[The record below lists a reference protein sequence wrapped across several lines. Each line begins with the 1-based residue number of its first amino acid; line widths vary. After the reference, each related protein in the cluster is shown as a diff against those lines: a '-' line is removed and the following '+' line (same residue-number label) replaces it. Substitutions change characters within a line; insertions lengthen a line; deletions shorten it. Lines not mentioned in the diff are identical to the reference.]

1 MSKISRIQI
10 YDKLDT
16 IQIPGTDISPIK
28 FKGVRGLEISDDGH
42 IDVRIEV
49 PSQAK
54 GHESQFEEAVKEVLM
69 TVDGVKT
76 VSVSLKVL
84 GKAYGQVEQLNLL
97 PNVKHPILVGSG
109 KGGVGKS
116 TVTIN
121 LAVALAKAGYRV
133 GVMDADLYGPSIPTM
148 FAIDRQPEANEK
160 GQIIPFEKHGVKL
173 ISIGFLLEDDTPIL
187 WRGPLLHKA
196 IQQFM
201 KDVDWGELD
210 FLLIDLPPGTGD
222 VQLSVAQSTRVS
234 GAIAVTTPQDV
245 ALIDVKKAISM
256 FGTLQIP
263 LLGVVEN
270 MSYFRCTD
278 CGHVHHIFGGNTPM
292 DAGDKLAAE
301 VLGKIPITIAIREGG
316 DDGVPVMILAPESEA
331 ALTFAGIAK
340 KIAERLD
347 S

>member
-16 IQIPGTDISPIK
+16 IQIPGTDISPVK
-28 FKGVRGLEISDDGH
+28 FKGVKGLEISDNGS
-42 IDVRIEV
+42 IEVRIEL

-54 GHESQFEEAVKEVLM
+54 GHESEFEISVRNALLTVEGVRNVAVI
-69 TVDGVKT
+69 
-76 VSVSLKVL
+76 LKVTD
-84 GKAYGQVEQLNLL
+84 KAYGKVEQQNLL

-116 TVTIN
+116 TVTVN
-121 LAVALAKAGYRV
+121 LAVALAKAGYQV
-133 GVMDADLYGPSIPTM
+133 GLMDADLYGPSIPTM
-148 FAIDRQPEANEK
+148 FAIDKQPEANEK
-160 GQIIPFEKHGVKL
+160 GQIIPFEKYGLKL
-173 ISIGFLLEDDTPIL
+173 ISIGFLLEDDKPVI

-201 KDVDWGELD
+201 KDVQWGELD

-234 GAIAVTTPQDV
+234 CAVAVSTPQDV
-245 ALIDVKKAISM
+245 ALIDVKKATSM
-256 FGTLQIP
+256 FQALQIP

-278 CGHVHHIFGGNTPM
+278 CGSIHHIFGGNTTIST
-292 DAGDKLAAE
+292 GDKLETE
-301 VLGKIPITIAIREGG
+301 VLGKIPITVAIREGG
-316 DDGVPVMILAPESEA
+316 DTGVPITILEPESESA
-331 ALTFAGIAK
+331 IVFTSIAK
-340 KIAERLD
+340 KIAQRLNK
-347 S
+347 

>member
-16 IQIPGTDISPIK
+16 LQIPGTDISPIK
-28 FKGVRGLEISDDGH
+28 FKGVKGLDISDDGNVE
-42 IDVRIEV
+42 VRIEL

-54 GHESQFEEAVKEVLM
+54 GHETEFESLVRETLL
-69 TVDGVKT
+69 TVEGVEN
-76 VSVSLKVL
+76 VSVTLKVQD
-84 GKAYGQVEQLNLL
+84 KAYGQVEQQNLL
-97 PNVKHPILVGSG
+97 ANVKHPILIGSG

-116 TVTIN
+116 TVTVN
-121 LAVALAKAGYRV
+121 LAVALAGLGFKV
-133 GVMDADLYGPSIPTM
+133 GLMDADLYGPSIPTM
-148 FAIDRQPEANEK
+148 FAIDGEPMANEK

-201 KDVDWGELD
+201 KDVDWGDLD

-234 GAIAVTTPQDV
+234 GAIAVSTPQDV

-256 FGTLQIP
+256 FQTLKIP

-270 MSYFRCTD
+270 MSFFRCTD
-278 CGHVHHIFGGNTPM
+278 CGHIHHIFGGNTTM

-301 VLGKIPITIAIREGG
+301 VLGKIPITISVREGG
-316 DDGVPVMILAPESEA
+316 DDGIPVMILEPESEA
-331 ALTFAGIAK
+331 ATEFNAIAK
-340 KIAERLD
+340 KIAERLN

>member
-1 MSKISRIQI
+1 MAKISRIEI

-28 FKGVRGLEISDDGH
+28 FKGVKGLEISEDGSVE
-42 IDVRIEV
+42 VRIEL
-49 PSQAK
+49 PSQAR
-54 GHESQFEEAVKEVLM
+54 GHENEFENTVKKVLL
-69 TVDGVKT
+69 TVDGVKQ
-76 VSVSLKVL
+76 VRVILKVL
-84 GKAYGQVEQLNLL
+84 DKAYGQVEQQNLL
-97 PNVKHPILVGSG
+97 PNVKHPILIGSG

-116 TVTIN
+116 TVTVN
-121 LAVALAKAGYRV
+121 LAVALAKAGFRV
-133 GVMDADLYGPSIPTM
+133 GLMDADLYGPSIPTM
-148 FAIDRQPEANEK
+148 FAIDGEPMANEK

-173 ISIGFLLEDDTPIL
+173 ISIGFLLEDDRPVL

-234 GAIAVTTPQDV
+234 GAIAVSTPQDV
-245 ALIDVKKAISM
+245 ALIDVKKAITM
-256 FGTLQIP
+256 FRTLQIP

-278 CGHVHHIFGGNTPM
+278 CGHIHHIFGGNTTM

-316 DDGVPVMILAPESEA
+316 DEGVPVMILQPESEA
-331 ALTFAGIAK
+331 AAEFHSIAK
-340 KIAERLD
+340 KIAERVN

>member
-1 MSKISRIQI
+1 MGKISRIQI

-16 IQIPGTDISPIK
+16 IKIPGTDISPIK
-28 FKGVRGLEISDDGH
+28 FKGVRGLDISEDGSVE
-42 IDVRIEV
+42 VRIEL
-49 PSQAK
+49 PSQAA
-54 GHESQFEEAVKEVLM
+54 GHEKKFEAAVKEALLSVE
-69 TVDGVKT
+69 GVKE
-76 VSVSLKVL
+76 VSVTLKVQT
-84 GKAYGQVEQLNLL
+84 KAYGEVQQLNLL
-97 PNVKHPILVGSG
+97 PNVKHPILIGSG

-116 TVTIN
+116 TVTVN
-121 LAVALAKAGYRV
+121 LAVALAKAGYRI
-133 GVMDADLYGPSIPTM
+133 GLMDADLYGPSIPTM
-148 FAIDRQPEANEK
+148 FAIEGEPMANEK
-160 GQIIPFEKHGVKL
+160 GQIIPFEKHGIKL
-173 ISIGFLLEDDTPIL
+173 ISIGFLLQDDTPIL

-222 VQLSVAQSTRVS
+222 IQLSVSQSTRVS
-234 GAIAVTTPQDV
+234 GAIAVSTPQDV

-256 FGTLQIP
+256 FRTLKIP

-278 CGHVHHIFGGNTPM
+278 CGHIHHIFGGNTTM

-301 VLGKIPITIAIREGG
+301 VLGKIPITIAVREGG
-316 DDGVPVMILAPESEA
+316 DSGVPVMILEPESEA
-331 ALTFAGIAK
+331 ATVFTDIAK
-340 KIAERLD
+340 KIAERLN

>member
-28 FKGVRGLEISDDGH
+28 FKGVKGLDIGEDGNVE
-42 IDVRIEV
+42 VRIEL

-54 GHESQFEEAVKEVLM
+54 GHEEGFEKAVKDVLM
-69 TVDGVKT
+69 TVEGVQT
-76 VSVSLKVL
+76 VAVTLKVQD
-84 GKAYGQVEQLNLL
+84 KAYGQVEQQNLL
-97 PNVKHPILVGSG
+97 PNVTHPILVGSG

-116 TVTIN
+116 TVTVN

-133 GVMDADLYGPSIPTM
+133 GLMDADLYGPSIPTM
-148 FAIDRQPEANEK
+148 FAIHEQPLSNEK
-160 GQIIPFEKHGVKL
+160 GQIIPFEKQGVKL
-173 ISIGFLLEDDTPIL
+173 ISIGFLLEDDSPVL

-234 GAIAVTTPQDV
+234 GAIAVSTPQDV
-245 ALIDVKKAISM
+245 ALIDVKKAITM
-256 FGTLQIP
+256 FRKLQIP

-278 CGHVHHIFGGNTPM
+278 CGHIHHIFGGNTTM
-292 DAGDKLAAE
+292 DTGDKLAAE
-301 VLGKIPITIAIREGG
+301 VLGKIPITVAIREGG
-316 DDGVPVMILAPESEA
+316 DDGVPVMILSPESEA
-331 ALTFAGIAK
+331 ATVFNSIAK
-340 KIAERLD
+340 KIAERLQ